1 MQTSGSLSSIAS
13 SASSN
18 SSLYGS
24 RTVLNIEE
32 LHTAAPRCRSSI
44 VSFVNND
51 QTLFSPPSSPPPL
64 PPPRR
69 RQTQLPSLSSS
80 NKSMVKCRQLFRTCL
95 SSTASPLQLPNQ
107 SKLSD
112 ADRRQ
117 EYFAKLCQTHRL
129 LLVLND
135 YECQCGCRFS
145 MEQGS
150 YVILYESANDLSV
163 NNHGLVTVISNDLV
177 CSKVPRKFLCDVE
190 SLRERVRSRRAVHHD
205 DELTFDL

>member
-1 MQTSGSLSSIAS
+1 MQTSGSLHSIAS

-18 SSLYGS
+18 SSTYGS
-24 RTVLNIEE
+24 RTILNIDE

-44 VSFVNND
+44 VSFIHDD

-69 RQTQLPSLSSS
+69 RQTQLPAASS

-95 SSTASPLQLPNQ
+95 SSTASPLR
-107 SKLSD
+107 LSNTD
-112 ADRRQ
+112 FKQ
-117 EYFAKLCQTHRL
+117 EYFAKLCQTRRL

-150 YVILYESANDLSV
+150 YVILYESANELSV

-190 SLRERVRSRRAVHHD
+190 SLRERVRCRRTQHN

>member
-1 MQTSGSLSSIAS
+1 MQSSGSLSSIAS

-18 SSLYGS
+18 SSTYGS

-51 QTLFSPPSSPPPL
+51 QTIFSPPSSPPPL

-69 RQTQLPSLSSS
+69 RQTQIPTLSS
-80 NKSMVKCRQLFRTCL
+80 NKSMIKCRQLFRTCL
-95 SSTASPLQLPNQ
+95 ASSTASPLQA
-107 SKLSD
+107 KLSN
-112 ADRRQ
+112 ADQRQ
-117 EYFAKLCQTHRL
+117 EYFAKLCQKHRL
-129 LLVLND
+129 LLVLTD
-135 YECQCGCRFS
+135 YECQCGCRFT

-150 YVILYESANDLSV
+150 YVILYESTNEMSV
-163 NNHGLVTVISNDLV
+163 NHHGLVTVISSDSV

-190 SLRERVRSRRAVHHD
+190 LLRERVRCRRMQHN